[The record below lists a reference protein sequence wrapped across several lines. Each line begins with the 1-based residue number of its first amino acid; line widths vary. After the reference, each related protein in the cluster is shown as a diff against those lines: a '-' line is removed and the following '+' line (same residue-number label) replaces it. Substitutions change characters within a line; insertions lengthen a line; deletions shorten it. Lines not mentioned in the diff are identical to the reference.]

1 MRNEANRKL
10 KQGGNRRGGLIAGTL
25 AAGVAALALT
35 GGAMQSAT
43 PAFAEPVTVNPPVQ
57 NFGFADVVEKVSPA
71 VVSVRVTQD
80 VAAVSDESSEGPSP
94 FESLPD
100 DHPLKRFFGDRA
112 PGGPGGESPLR
123 PRRNQPRTV
132 MGQGSGFFISDDGF
146 VVTNNH
152 VVEGGS
158 KYVVVMDDGK
168 EYTAKLIG
176 TDKRTDLALLK
187 VDADNTKFTY
197 VAFGDDDAVRVGEWV
212 VAVGNPFGLGGSV
225 TAGIVSARG
234 RDIGVGPYD
243 DFLQIDAA
251 VNRGNSGGPAFDL
264 NGKVIGVNTA
274 IFSPSGGNVGIAFA
288 IPASVAK
295 NVIQSLRDSG
305 TVQRGWLG
313 VQISQVTDDIASAVG
328 LTGDKGA
335 IVTLPDSETPATKA
349 GIQSGDV
356 ITAVNGETVD
366 GPRELARKVA
376 SFAPGKTID
385 VTVWRDNAAKQITVK
400 LGNISTLDEASSGQD
415 SSSSSKPSIDPSALS
430 GYGLTLTPSEDGSG
444 VVVTDVAPDS
454 SASDKGVQAGDTIVA
469 VNGKSVTTQ
478 ADVKSAI
485 DEASKSGRKAALF
498 QLKNGD
504 QNRFVALP
512 IAKS

>member
-1 MRNEANRKL
+1 M
-10 KQGGNRRGGLIAGTL
+10 
-25 AAGVAALALT
+25 
-35 GGAMQSAT
+35 
-43 PAFAEPVTVNPPVQ
+43 
-57 NFGFADVVEKVSPA
+57 
-71 VVSVRVTQD
+71 
-80 VAAVSDESSEGPSP
+80 
-94 FESLPD
+94 
-100 DHPLKRFFGDRA
+100 
-112 PGGPGGESPLR
+112 
-123 PRRNQPRTV
+123 
-132 MGQGSGFFISDDGF
+132 
-146 VVTNNH
+146 
-152 VVEGGS
+152 
-158 KYVVVMDDGK
+158 
-168 EYTAKLIG
+168 
-176 TDKRTDLALLK
+176 
-187 VDADNTKFTY
+187 
-197 VAFGDDDAVRVGEWV
+197 

-234 RDIGVGPYD
+234 RDIGAGPYD

-295 NVIQSLRDSG
+295 DVIQSLRDTG

-313 VQISQVTDDIASAVG
+313 VQISPVTEDIASAVG

-335 IVTLPDSETPATKA
+335 IVTLPDNDTPATKA

-356 ITAVNGETVD
+356 ITAVDGETVAD
-366 GPRELARKVA
+366 PRELARKVA
-376 SFAPGKTID
+376 SYAPGKTVGI
-385 VTVWRDNAAKQITVK
+385 TVWRDNAAKEIPVK
-400 LGNISTLDEASSGQD
+400 LGNIATLDEAASAEG
-415 SSSSSKPSIDPSALS
+415 SSSPAKPSVDPSALS

-469 VNGKSVTTQ
+469 VNGKTVATQ

-485 DEASKSGRKAALF
+485 DDASKNGRKAALF

-512 IAKS
+512 IAKG